1 MGMLL
6 SACPQAQEVTTIG
19 TTDYS
24 SSEIV
29 VAEEY
34 VKSDS
39 AAFLAANHAWMNNDA
54 ARAADEFSYALSY
67 NPNNIELMKLSFQT
81 YYFSGNLDA
90 AATIASQIEQQGEQ
104 VTFGSEPA
112 LIFAINDRDWV
123 GMKVLS
129 DKLLED
135 AVSRPLGIVMGA
147 WALALQN
154 QGDSGLTQLLELS
167 TSIEDE
173 VPSALFSQSALINE
187 YLGNANDALASADLA
202 IAHKSANISMVIN
215 MAGLMAR
222 LGKIDQAMALLDE
235 RLGQFFDREMIIN
248 GLKDGTS
255 PMLIKPS
262 VDHILSEAIIE
273 ASGVRPTNANDNL
286 SVNMMARLHLARAVS
301 RLNDRITYLISSA
314 YRDLG
319 DEARAKAF
327 HQLIKPNS
335 PWSMPSHFLNARHLS
350 RTLKDHEQS
359 KLLFDELINRG
370 APNASILKQAGDAAG
385 RREDY
390 ASAIAFYDEAI
401 RLMPTNARLHYH
413 RGVSLDKLKL
423 KKETEEAFRASI
435 ALNPNDAYALNY
447 LGYWLLEE
455 GGDAEEALGFIRTAI
470 KQQPRNG
477 YFMDSLGWGHFKL
490 NQYKQA
496 ILYLERAVMLK
507 PVDPLIT
514 DHLGDAYFE
523 MGRVRE
529 AVFQWRRALDL
540 NPDPEAIPTITDK
553 INKWAAE

>member
-1 MGMLL
+1 MGLFL
-6 SACPQAQEVTTIG
+6 AACPQAEELTIID

-24 SSEIV
+24 SSEII

-34 VKSDS
+34 VKSDA
-39 AAFLAANHAWMNNDA
+39 AAFLAANYAWENNDA

-67 NPNNIELMKLSFQT
+67 NPSNIALMRLSFQT
-81 YYFSGNLDA
+81 YYYSGNLNA

-112 LIFAINDRDWV
+112 LIFAIIDRDWV

-135 AVSRPLGIVMGA
+135 AVSRPLGTVMGA
-147 WALALQN
+147 WALALQG

-167 TSIEDE
+167 TGMEDE
-173 VPSALFSQSALINE
+173 VPAALFSQSAMINE
-187 YLGNANDALASADLA
+187 YLGYSHDALASAELV
-202 IAHKSANISMVIN
+202 IAHKTSNISMVIN
-215 MAGLMAR
+215 MAGLIAR
-222 LGKIDQAMALLDE
+222 QGKIDQAATLLNE

-248 GLKDGTS
+248 GLKDGSS
-255 PMLIKPS
+255 PLLEKPS
-262 VDHILSEAIIE
+262 VEQILSEAIVE
-273 ASGVRPTNANDNL
+273 ASSIRPTNANDNL
-286 SVNMMARLHLARAVS
+286 AVNMIARLHLAREVS
-301 RLNDRITYLISSA
+301 RLNDRITYLMSSA

-319 DEARAKAF
+319 DNDRAKAF
-327 HQLIKPNS
+327 HQLIKPDS
-335 PWSMPSHFLNARHLS
+335 TWSMPSHFLNARHLS
-350 RTLKDHEQS
+350 RTLSDHKQS
-359 KLLFDELINRG
+359 KQLFDDLLNRDTT
-370 APNASILKQAGDAAG
+370 NASLLKQAGDAAS

-390 ASAIAFYDEAI
+390 TSAIAFYDQAI
-401 RLMPTNARLHYH
+401 SLVPTNARLHYH

-423 KKETEEAFRASI
+423 KKETEAAFRASI

-455 GGDAEEALGFIRTAI
+455 GGDPEEALGFIRTAI

-496 ILYLERAVMLK
+496 VLYLERAVMLK

-514 DHLGDAYFE
+514 DHLGDAYYE
-523 MGRVRE
+523 IGRVRE
-529 AVFQWRRALDL
+529 AVFQWQRALDL
-540 NPDPEAIPTITDK
+540 NPEAEAIPIINDK
-553 INKWAAE
+553 IKKAAVE